1 MCFGYQF
8 FIGCVFCKHFL
19 PVCSLSSQSHKSA
32 CFQTLGGGRAM
43 RMDTPCLQ
51 GVLCVC
57 GETRLCVPHSLGSR
71 LMCADASRQRE
82 RVWAGGTFIW
92 GGNTAAPIA
101 LAARV
106 HLSIHPALR
115 CTWYV
120 PCVIL
125 DIRKLKTSETEFLPQ
140 KTHRPVWGV
149 DTKNRSFRFGVGR
162 VVQMEVAVE
171 RGGRQKGGGESGRR
185 SHPLHGLQGPPRQH
199 QGAAPVLLSLRH
211 AGGNDVGRGG
221 GEDHARV
228 GTTPGGLPLPPSH
241 CHSHHFLFVT
251 FTWGFCPQTGTAA
264 RPAVATG
271 AAALVAESVA
281 GAPRGTTGSA
291 ISRAALRS
299 ARDRPGRGPG
309 VPRARIC
316 SRSVCSARRDPRRTG

>member
-1 MCFGYQF
+1 MLFAICISPLVRRLFRSLA
-8 FIGCVFCKHFL
+8 HFL
-19 PVCSLSSQSHKSA
+19 NRAICFPFLLLSVKSSLCVLDTSSLSDVCFVNIFSPSA
-32 CFQTLGGGRAM
+32 ACLLILVSPLVFRHSGRGGGAM

-162 VVQMEVAVE
+162 VVQTEVAVE
-171 RGGRQKGGGESGRR
+171 RGGDRREGESQGGGLIHSTVSR
-185 SHPLHGLQGPPRQH
+185 GPQ
-199 QGAAPVLLSLRH
+199 
-211 AGGNDVGRGG
+211 
-221 GEDHARV
+221 
-228 GTTPGGLPLPPSH
+228 
-241 CHSHHFLFVT
+241 
-251 FTWGFCPQTGTAA
+251 
-264 RPAVATG
+264 
-271 AAALVAESVA
+271 
-281 GAPRGTTGSA
+281 GSA
-291 ISRAALRS
+291 REQ
-299 ARDRPGRGPG
+299 PPF
-309 VPRARIC
+309 C
-316 SRSVCSARRDPRRTG
+316 